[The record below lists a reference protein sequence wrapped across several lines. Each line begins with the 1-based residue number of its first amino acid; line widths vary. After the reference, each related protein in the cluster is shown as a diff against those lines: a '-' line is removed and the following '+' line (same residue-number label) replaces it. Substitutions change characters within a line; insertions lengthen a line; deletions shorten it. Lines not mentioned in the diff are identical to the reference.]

1 MPGLG
6 FEPRSL
12 QSTILPFQTRPA
24 GPYRLVSDAV
34 LTYYT
39 TRALLNLSG
48 LIYIYRERERVKGD
62 FSARKET
69 YDTMG
74 PHDYYLSRLHSIPAL
89 TCSFRRLLCNCRII
103 TQLL

>member
-1 MPGLG
+1 MFITHADRVCMGRGQTIGAKMKGGQKAMPGLG

-48 LIYIYRERERVKGD
+48 LIYIYRERESEG
-62 FSARKET
+62 
-69 YDTMG
+69 
-74 PHDYYLSRLHSIPAL
+74 
-89 TCSFRRLLCNCRII
+89 
-103 TQLL
+103 